1 MSERRSGFVPEIE
14 QNLLGTML
22 KGGDQRAVL
31 ARLEPQ
37 HFIEPVHG
45 VIFETMQITHER
57 TGTTTL
63 PVVAATFPAEA
74 AKQFKADTGMTIP
87 AYLAKLVSDATY
99 EAAGGRTAAQAVVRQ
114 WARLSVAR
122 EASLAASAADDPA
135 TDPMHLARA
144 ISASLD
150 EITSHLRR
158 GQRGKTRRSMQEAAN
173 LALADARA
181 ARARKGLV
189 GITTGLIDLDRAMG
203 GFQRKDLIIVAA
215 RPAMGKT
222 TLATS
227 ISTAAARSGVGVGM
241 FSLEMDAAKLG
252 ARYASD
258 IALAAGDR
266 IPYQDI
272 IAGRIDDDQDAAI
285 ERALA
290 DYSGLPFLVE
300 DASGLTMPEIR
311 AKTEAMLADAEE
323 AGTPLGMLMVDHL
336 TKIRPSQRYAG
347 NRSNEV
353 GEVTDGLKEIARE
366 YDLAVVLL
374 SQLNRGVES
383 RDEKRPQLMDL
394 RESGNIE
401 QDADAVLFL
410 YRESYY
416 LEQKRPDGLDKRL
429 EWEADLSACRNKG
442 ELAIGKQRN
451 GPTSTIDLYMDVACS
466 AVRNA
471 ARGY

>member
-1 MSERRSGFVPEIE
+1 MTLQGFVPEIE

-31 ARLEPQ
+31 SRLQPLHFLEPI
-37 HFIEPVHG
+37 HA
-45 VIFETMQITHER
+45 VIFETMQTTHER
-57 TGTTTL
+57 TGSTTL
-63 PVVAATFPAEA
+63 PVVAATLPKA
-74 AKQFKADTGMTIP
+74 AADQFKAESGVTVP
-87 AYLAKLVSDATY
+87 AYLAMLVSNATY

-114 WARLSVAR
+114 WARLSMAR
-122 EASLAASAADDPA
+122 EVSMASAATTDPG
-135 TDPMHLARA
+135 TDPMSLARS

-158 GQRGKTRRSMQEAAN
+158 GNRGKTRRSMAEAAN
-173 LALADARA
+173 LALADARE

-189 GITTGLIDLDRAMG
+189 GITTGLIDLDRATG
-203 GFQRKDLIIVAA
+203 GFQRKDLIVIAA

-258 IALAAGDR
+258 IAHASGDR

-272 IAGRIDDDQDAAI
+272 IAGRIDDQQEEAI
-285 ERALA
+285 ERALTE
-290 DYSGLPFLVE
+290 YQGLPFIVE

-311 AKTEAMLADAEE
+311 AKTEGMLADAEE
-323 AGTPLGMLMVDHL
+323 AGNPLGMLMVDHL

-401 QDADAVLFL
+401 QDADAVMFL
-410 YRESYY
+410 YREAYY
-416 LEQKRPDGLDKRL
+416 LEQKRPDSLDKRM
-429 EWEADLSACRNKG
+429 EWEADLAECRNKG

-471 ARGY
+471 ARQGY